1 VNKTDKQL
9 IRKLI
14 VVVEMLLE
22 ETKRDYLRDA
32 TIQLIKRI
40 EKRLDD

>member
-1 VNKTDKQL
+1 MNKTDKQL

>member
-1 VNKTDKQL
+1 MNKTDKQL

-14 VVVEMLLE
+14 VVVGMLLE